1 MVNRYI
7 PLALK
12 HSPTPQVEHFALLAG
27 LEAAVRGTLIS
38 AMPLAVYEALGDAQS
53 TSAAYFMAGIVSLL
67 WGLMVPW
74 ATRFIPR
81 RWAYTAG
88 CILYL
93 CGMALAVIGT
103 TWSVTLAL
111 ICNAMATATTFVCFN
126 AYVLD
131 YVDRANLGR
140 SQSVQMVYAALP
152 WTAGPLLGV
161 WLHDQWAP
169 APFLLAGAFAVAL
182 LTMFWVL
189 RLGNGK
195 QIQRA
200 KGPAVN
206 PLGYLGRFFRQ
217 PRLIAGWFF
226 AVMRSCGWWVYVV
239 YLPIFCVEAGLGDK
253 VGGLALSISNG
264 FLFAAPAINRWARRM
279 SVRWSVR
286 FAFFCCAGLMLAAAL
301 MSFFPWATV
310 ALVFLSSAFLVT
322 LDVVGGLPFLMS
334 VKPSER
340 TEMSAVYS
348 SFRDV
353 SGILTPGAAW
363 AVLFVLP
370 LPGIFA
376 ASALGLLAAAVIAG
390 QMHPRLGVA
399 RPSRAAGPS
408 SDAICGQG
416 LFALGGV
423 PTAGTPVLPGA
434 GHVTPDCARR
444 HAMAG
449 CQQKA
454 ALLQDGTDLSIPR
467 P

>member
-1 MVNRYI
+1 MATRYL
-7 PLALK
+7 PLALT
-12 HSPTPQVEHFALLAG
+12 HTPTPQVEHFALLAG
-27 LEAAVRGTLIS
+27 LEAAVRGILIS
-38 AMPLAVYEALGDAQS
+38 AMPLAVYQALGDAQS
-53 TSAAYFMAGIVSLL
+53 TSAAYFIAGIVALI

-74 ATRFIPR
+74 ATGFIPR
-81 RWAYTAG
+81 RWVYTGG
-88 CILYL
+88 CGLYL
-93 CGMALAVIGT
+93 TGMSLAILGT
-103 TWSVTLAL
+103 SWSMPLAL
-111 ICNAMATATTFVCFN
+111 ICLAMATATTFVCFN

-140 SQSVQMVYAALP
+140 SQSVQMAYAATP
-152 WTAGPLLGV
+152 WAVGPMLGV
-161 WLHDQWAP
+161 WLHEHWAP

-182 LTMFWVL
+182 VAVFWVL

-253 VGGLALSISNG
+253 VGGMALSISNA

-286 FAFFCCAGLMLAAAL
+286 FAFLGCSILMLGAAL
-301 MSFFPWATV
+301 LAFLPWITV
-310 ALVFLSSAFLVT
+310 ALVFLSSAFLVM

-363 AVLFVLP
+363 LVLFVLP

-376 ASALGLLAAAVIAG
+376 ASAAGLIASWAIAG
-390 QMHPRLGVA
+390 RLHPRLGVP
-399 RPSRAAGPS
+399 RPSR
-408 SDAICGQG
+408 
-416 LFALGGV
+416 GGV
-423 PTAGTPVLPGA
+423 GA
-434 GHVTPDCARR
+434 
-444 HAMAG
+444 
-449 CQQKA
+449 
-454 ALLQDGTDLSIPR
+454 
-467 P
+467 